1 MDTQPRGT
9 AAQTGALYRTLVEQ
23 ISAITYVD
31 TLDRGTLT
39 PVYVSPQVQ
48 TIIGASQEAWLAD
61 PVMWRSVLH
70 PEDQDRAIREFQ
82 SGLDA
87 GGSFSLR
94 YRVVRPDGV
103 VVWIDERATVL
114 TDEKGRPSFLHGV
127 MVDATDSRVAEEQAR
142 RAASLLAATL
152 DATAD
157 GILVVDLDGKITA
170 FNRRFAEMWQI
181 PKEVIESRDDD
192 RALEHVVDQLNDPE
206 AFLAKVREL
215 YATPSAESFDV
226 LGFLDGRVFERYS
239 APQMS
244 EGQPVGRVWSFRDV
258 SQRVQAERDIRQAE
272 ERYRVLVER
281 LPAVVYEA
289 VFGFPAPWL
298 YVSPHVER
306 MLGFSPQ
313 DFLSDPS
320 FWWDRIHPDDREAV
334 ERQEELS
341 RQSGAPLASEYR
353 MIGRE
358 GQVRWV
364 RDEAEVVSDDAGR
377 PYLLRGLL
385 LDITER
391 KAAEEALLHS
401 EELVRRLYAR
411 LIQVQ
416 EEERARIADDIHDD
430 TIQAIAAVGIRL
442 QTILK
447 RPDPGD
453 READLLKLDETVAHA
468 IRRLRYLLFEL
479 RPRVLDEEGLSAALQ
494 TYAVVMQEQT
504 DTTVDVQSKL
514 AEEPPRETRVT
525 LYRIAQE
532 ALANVRKHADAR
544 RVSVSVEPRG
554 GGYLVRI
561 EDDGVGFDPA
571 SLEASRPGHL
581 GLPAMRER
589 AEMSG
594 GWCRVTSEI
603 GRGTTVEFWMP
614 ETP

>member
-1 MDTQPRGT
+1 METQPRGT
-9 AAQTGALYRTLVEQ
+9 AQTGALYRTLVEQ

-31 TLDRGTLT
+31 TLDRGIRT
-39 PVYVSPQVQ
+39 PVYVSPQVEG
-48 TIIGASQEAWLAD
+48 IIGVSPEAWFAD
-61 PVMWRSVLH
+61 PLVWRSFLH
-70 PEDQDRAIREFQ
+70 PEDRDRAIAEFDE
-82 SGLDA
+82 GVAA
-87 GGSFSLR
+87 GGSFGVR
-94 YRVVRPDGV
+94 YRVVRPNGQ

-114 TDEKGRPSFLHGV
+114 TDENGRPNFLHGV
-127 MVDATDSRVAEEQAR
+127 MVDATESRVAEEQAR

-157 GILVVDLDGKITA
+157 GILVVDLDGKISA

-192 RALEHVVDQLNDPE
+192 RALEHVVDQLNDPG

-226 LGFLDGRVFERYS
+226 LGFLDGRVFERSS

-306 MLGFSPQ
+306 MLGFTPQ
-313 DFLSDPS
+313 DFLADPS

-364 RDEAEVVSDDAGR
+364 RDEAEVVSDDAGH

-411 LIQVQ
+411 LLEVQ

-447 RPDPGD
+447 RPDDGD

-504 DTTVDVQSKL
+504 DTIVEVHSTL
-514 AEEPPRETRVT
+514 AVEPSRETRVT

-544 RVSVSVEPRG
+544 RVSVTVEPRS

-571 SLEASRPGHL
+571 SLDASRPGHL

-594 GWCRVTSEI
+594 GWCRVTSEV
-603 GRGTTVEFWMP
+603 GRGTRVEFWMP

>member
-1 MDTQPRGT
+1 MGPEPGKRTE
-9 AAQTGALYRTLVEQ
+9 TGALYRTLVEQ

-31 TLDRGTLT
+31 TLDHGDMT
-39 PVYVSPQVQ
+39 PVYVSPQVE
-48 TIIGASQEAWLAD
+48 TLIGASQDDWLAD
-61 PVMWRSVLH
+61 PVMWRSFLH
-70 PEDQDRAIREFQ
+70 PEDRERAIEEFET
-82 SGLDA
+82 GVAA
-87 GGSFSLR
+87 GGSFGLS
-94 YRVVRPDGV
+94 YRVVRPDGR

-114 TDEKGRPSFLHGV
+114 TDERGKPTFLHGV
-127 MVDATDSRVAEEQAR
+127 LVDATESRAAEEQAR
-142 RAASLLAATL
+142 RAASLLSATL

-157 GILVVDLDGKITA
+157 GILVVDLAGKISA

-181 PKEVIESRDDD
+181 PQDVIDSRNDD
-192 RALEHVVDQLNDPE
+192 RALEHVMDQLNDPDS
-206 AFLAKVREL
+206 FLAKVREL
-215 YATPSAESFDV
+215 YATPLAESFDV
-226 LGFLDGRVFERYS
+226 LGFLDGRVFERHS

-244 EGQPVGRVWSFRDV
+244 EGEPVGRVWSFRDV
-258 SQRVQAERDIRQAE
+258 TERVRAERAIHEAE

-320 FWWDRIHPDDREAV
+320 FWWERIHPDDKEAV
-334 ERQEELS
+334 ELQEEQS
-341 RQSGAPLASEYR
+341 RASGAPLASEYR

-377 PYLLRGLL
+377 PYMLRGLL

-391 KAAEEALLHS
+391 KAAEEALLRS
-401 EELVRRLYAR
+401 EESVRMLYAR
-411 LIQVQ
+411 LLQAQ

-430 TIQAIAAVGIRL
+430 SIQAMTAVGIRL
-442 QTILK
+442 QTILQ
-447 RPDPGD
+447 RADAED
-453 READLLKLDETVAHA
+453 READLHKLQETVAHA

-494 TYAVVMQEQT
+494 TFATVMREQST
-504 DTTVDVQSKL
+504 TTVEVESQL
-514 AEEPPRETRVT
+514 VEEPPRETRVI

-532 ALANVRKHADAR
+532 ALANVRRHADAQ
-544 RVSVSVEPRG
+544 RVSVNIEPMG

-561 EDDGVGFDPA
+561 EDDGVGFDPQA
-571 SLEASRPGHL
+571 QEGSRPGHL
-581 GLPAMRER
+581 GLTAMRER

-594 GWCRVTSEI
+594 GWCRVTSEL
-603 GRGTTVEFWMP
+603 GRGTKVEFWMP
-614 ETP
+614 DTP

>member
-1 MDTQPRGT
+1 MEPHPPGT
-9 AAQTGALYRTLVEQ
+9 AQTGALYRTLVEQ

-31 TLDRGTLT
+31 SLDRGTRT
-39 PVYVSPQVQ
+39 PVYVSPQVEE
-48 TIIGASQEAWLAD
+48 IIGASQEAWFTD
-61 PVMWRSVLH
+61 PLVWRSFLH
-70 PEDQDRAIREFQ
+70 PEDRDRAIAEFDA
-82 SGLDA
+82 GVAA
-87 GGSFSLR
+87 GGSFGLR
-94 YRVVRPDGV
+94 YRVVRPSGQ

-114 TDEKGRPSFLHGV
+114 TDEKGRPNFLHGV
-127 MVDATDSRVAEEQAR
+127 MVDATESRVAEEQAR
-142 RAASLLAATL
+142 RSASLLAATL

-181 PKEVIESRDDD
+181 PQEVIDSRDDD
-192 RALEHVVDQLNDPE
+192 RALEHVVDQVNDPE

-215 YATPSAESFDV
+215 YATPAADSFDV
-226 LGFLDGRVFERYS
+226 LGFLDGRVFERFS

-244 EGQPVGRVWSFRDV
+244 EDQPVGRVWSFRDV

-306 MLGFSPQ
+306 MLGFTPE
-313 DFLSDPS
+313 DFLADPS
-320 FWWDRIHPDDREAV
+320 FWWDRIHPDDRESV

-411 LIQVQ
+411 LLQVQ

-430 TIQAIAAVGIRL
+430 TIQAITAVGIRL

-447 RPDPGD
+447 RPDDGD

-479 RPRVLDEEGLSAALQ
+479 RPRVLDEEGLTAALQ

-504 DTTVDVQSKL
+504 DMTVDVQSKL

-532 ALANVRKHADAR
+532 ALANVRKHADAHH
-544 RVSVSVEPRG
+544 VSVNVEPRG

-561 EDDGVGFDPA
+561 EDDGVGFDPT
-571 SLEASRPGHL
+571 SLEMSRPGHL

-594 GWCRVTSEI
+594 GWCRVTSEP

>member
-1 MDTQPRGT
+1 METQPRST
-9 AAQTGALYRTLVEQ
+9 AQTGALYRTLVEQ

-31 TLDRGTLT
+31 TLDRGIRT
-39 PVYVSPQVQ
+39 PVYVSPQVEE
-48 TIIGASQEAWLAD
+48 IIGVSPEAWFAD
-61 PVMWRSVLH
+61 PLVWRSFLH
-70 PEDQDRAIREFQ
+70 PEDRDRAIAEFDE
-82 SGLDA
+82 GVAA
-87 GGSFSLR
+87 GGSFGLR
-94 YRVVRPDGV
+94 YRVVRPNGQ

-114 TDEKGRPSFLHGV
+114 TDEKGRPNFLHGV
-127 MVDATDSRVAEEQAR
+127 MVDATESRVAEEQAR

-181 PKEVIESRDDD
+181 PKEVIDSRDDD
-192 RALEHVVDQLNDPE
+192 RALEHVVDQLNDPG

-226 LGFLDGRVFERYS
+226 LGFLDGRVFERSS

-258 SQRVQAERDIRQAE
+258 TQRVQAERDIRQAE

-306 MLGFSPQ
+306 MLGFTPQ
-313 DFLSDPS
+313 DFLADPS
-320 FWWDRIHPDDREAV
+320 FWWDRIHPDDKEAV

-364 RDEAEVVSDDAGR
+364 RDEAEVVSDDAGH

-411 LIQVQ
+411 LLQVQ

-447 RPDPGD
+447 RPDAGD

-504 DTTVDVQSKL
+504 DTIVDVQSTL
-514 AEEPPRETRVT
+514 AEEPSRETRVT

-532 ALANVRKHADAR
+532 ALTNVRKHADAR
-544 RVSVSVEPRG
+544 RVSVTVEPRS

-561 EDDGVGFDPA
+561 EDDGIGFDPA
-571 SLEASRPGHL
+571 SLDASRPGHL

-594 GWCRVTSEI
+594 GWCRVTSEV